1 MARFERVYGTSRAE
15 PRELGALGVE
25 TREEEW
31 RRWKIMAGVLILL
44 ATVTVLIALSLSA
57 PELADN
63 VILMN

>member
-1 MARFERVYGTSRAE
+1 
-15 PRELGALGVE
+15 
-25 TREEEW
+25 
-31 RRWKIMAGVLILL
+31 MAGVLILL